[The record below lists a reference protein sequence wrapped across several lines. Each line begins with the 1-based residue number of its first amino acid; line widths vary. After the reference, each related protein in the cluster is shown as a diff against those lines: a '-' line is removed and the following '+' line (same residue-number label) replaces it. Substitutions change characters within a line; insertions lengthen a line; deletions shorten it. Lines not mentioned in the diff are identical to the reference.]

1 LETLRETWKIDK
13 YETVFYVLVSLIM
26 TPIAFL
32 ARYRI
37 LRRSSQN
44 FRKMNDHLRL
54 KLNQCSN
61 ESQKKLLSLWVDLNS
76 VGIDMTEQIISHI
89 EAFKKFKAMKNKVA
103 KEKTIESIVNAL
115 DSSKDYFLDCQPI
128 SQNMQ
133 KKAELQRRIIELSMK
148 GKEFDKKTV
157 RDFIRAM
164 LIDLAYSYEK
174 GEMRTVATPIE
185 IVLNSRK
192 FSKWICSKIFFT
204 SLLEADANILDKE
217 KENYQRFLKDLMKIA
232 KEG

>member
-1 LETLRETWKIDK
+1 
-13 YETVFYVLVSLIM
+13 M
-26 TPIAFL
+26 TPTAFFT
-32 ARYRI
+32 RYRI

-44 FRKMNDHLRL
+44 FQKMNDHLRP

-61 ESQKKLLSLWVDLNS
+61 ESEKKLLSLWVDLNS
-76 VGIDMTEQIISHI
+76 VAIDMTEPIISHV

-115 DSSKDYFLDCQPI
+115 DSSKDYFPDCQPI
-128 SQNMQ
+128 SQNMR

-148 GKEFDKKTV
+148 GKEFDKKEL
-157 RDFIRAM
+157 RDFIRAI

-174 GEMRTVATPIE
+174 GDIRLLATPIE

-192 FSKWICSKIFFT
+192 FLKWISSKLFFT
-204 SLLEADANILDKE
+204 SLLEADANTLDRE
-217 KENYQRFLKDLMKIA
+217 KEDYQRFLKDLIKIA
-232 KEG
+232 KER